1 KHNTFKVVLITILV
15 LVLLTWI
22 LPAAYYSGSYID
34 QGRVQMGIFDLFNY
48 PVTSISYFGYIAI
61 YVLVVGGFYGV
72 LNKIGAYRTMLDK
85 LVSKFK
91 GKEVV
96 VLSIMMV
103 LISILT
109 SVCGLQL
116 GLVIFFPMIISL
128 ILLMGYDK
136 IVAALAIVGSTM
148 IGMLGT
154 TYGYNNTGIIPSIL
168 GNGFADQILTKC
180 I

>member
-1 KHNTFKVVLITILV
+1 MKITKTQNRVFFLYISLKFHKKRSQMLVKFFLSKYNDNRRLIMKKHNIFKVVLITILV

-48 PVTSISYFGYIAI
+48 PVTAISYFGYIAM
-61 YVLVVGGFYGV
+61 YVLIVGGFYGV

-96 VLSIMMV
+96 VLSIIMV
-103 LISILT
+103 LIALLT

-116 GLVIFFPMIISL
+116 GLIIFFP
-128 ILLMGYDK
+128 
-136 IVAALAIVGSTM
+136 
-148 IGMLGT
+148 
-154 TYGYNNTGIIPSIL
+154 
-168 GNGFADQILTKC
+168 
-180 I
+180 